1 MVRPVRLSGVR
12 PLVRY
17 VDEEQAVI
25 DAFLF
30 ATPSLPD
37 FDSDTPATP
46 TIDVMLEVTGSDGF
60 HDEGETRVR
69 LVNGRASMRFDLVQ
83 PQRWWPAGMGEQPLY
98 SLTARVVNRDDIV
111 AEQTVT
117 FGLASVR
124 RDRPSDAAS
133 RDLALLIHGQVCRIR
148 SVLSVDR
155 VDEHSLLPASGETLL
170 LVRDHYGPDLLYD
183 AADRAGILL
192 IQCVPISPDGTPEVD
207 VEAQVSRLATH
218 PSLAGWF
225 VGHLGGLSDEVATRI
240 RHLDPGRTVFRD
252 FPVYTPAA

>member
-17 VDEEQAVI
+17 VDAEQAVV
-25 DAFLF
+25 DTFLF

-46 TIDVMLEVTGSDGF
+46 AINVYLEVTGSDGF
-60 HDEGETRVR
+60 HDEGEARVR
-69 LVNGRASMRFDLVQ
+69 LVGGRASMRFDIVH
-83 PQRWWPAGMGEQPLY
+83 PQRWWPAGMGDQPLY
-98 SLTARVVNRDDIV
+98 SLTARVLNRDDV

-124 RDRPSDAAS
+124 HDRPTDDPAS
-133 RDLALLIHGQVCRIR
+133 ELALLIHGKVCRIR
-148 SVLSVDR
+148 SVLAVDR
-155 VDEHSLLPASGETLL
+155 VNEHALLPAGGETLL
-170 LVRDHYGPDLLYD
+170 LVRDHYGPDVLYD

-192 IQCVPISPDGTPEVD
+192 VQCVPISADGTPEVD
-207 VEAQVSRLATH
+207 VEAQVNRLATH

-225 VGHLGGLSDEVATRI
+225 VGHLGRLSDEVANRI

-252 FPVYTPAA
+252 FPVYDPA